1 MPPVLKGARP
11 PSRQG
16 RQYKSGISA
25 WAPWGAD
32 SWIIGTED
40 GCVAL
45 FHVKTGTTFA
55 LGAVGVHGP
64 VHQIAVANGHAYG
77 VSGDP
82 NDLGHVFHY
91 CDETGL
97 REVGR
102 LFFKPAKGPVFSS
115 TEPVGIAVSP
125 DASRVAVRVADSL
138 GCIYIYQNV
147 VLDTL

>member
-1 MPPVLKGARP
+1 
-11 PSRQG
+11 
-16 RQYKSGISA
+16 
-25 WAPWGAD
+25 
-32 SWIIGTED
+32 
-40 GCVAL
+40 
-45 FHVKTGTTFA
+45 
-55 LGAVGVHGP
+55 

-102 LFFKPAKGPVFSS
+102 LFSKPAKGPVFSS

-125 DASRVAVRVADSL
+125 DASRVAVSVADSL
-138 GCIYIYQNV
+138 GCIYVYNGITV
-147 VLDTL
+147 I